1 MLKITN
7 IKIYKNLTNED
18 LINTI
23 CQKFHIA
30 LNDIVDWKI
39 IKKSIDARKKV
50 DIHNNNSVPI
60 KVNNETKHKKFE
72 K

>member
-39 IKKSIDARKKV
+39 IKKSIDARKKD
-50 DIHNNNSVPI
+50 DIHYNVFFA
-60 KVNNETKHKKFE
+60 KLKFSFMDFF
-72 K
+72 